1 MKTDLTTSIL
11 AAIFGFVIAFVLTN
25 LLVPGIDKF
34 DFKTLQDAPDA
45 SLVEPSEDVF
55 NYRSVNPT
63 VEVYVGDEDDAD
75 GSQSTCISYDENG
88 NCLSYAEE

>member
-25 LLVPGIDKF
+25 LLVPGISDF
-34 DFKTLQDAPDA
+34 SFKTLEDAPDA

-63 VEVYVGDEDDAD
+63 VEVYVGDDDQDDTQKA
-75 GSQSTCISYDENG
+75 CISYDENG
-88 NCLSYAEE
+88 NCSAYAEE